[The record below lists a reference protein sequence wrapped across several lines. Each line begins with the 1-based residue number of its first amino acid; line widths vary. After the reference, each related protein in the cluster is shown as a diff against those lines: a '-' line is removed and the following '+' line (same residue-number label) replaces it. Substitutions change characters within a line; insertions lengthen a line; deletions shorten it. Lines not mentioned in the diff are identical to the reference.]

1 MGLVQ
6 SHLNK
11 KKDKAIE
18 EIDTLNKSI
27 EFLGHHK
34 KMCGL
39 DIDNRIKRKEKLDNE
54 IVKCKHE
61 YGKYV
66 SLDCKICF
74 DSLIE
79 TILVPCGHCYC
90 NNCSNNM
97 DTCYICQ
104 QQIVSKYKIYKN

>member
-11 KKDKAIE
+11 KKNKAIE
-18 EIDTLNKSI
+18 EIGTLNKSI

-34 KMCGL
+34 KMCDL

-104 QQIVSKYKIYKN
+104 KIVSKYKIYKN